1 MLLIKRLLTLWGA
14 ISGLLLITI
23 WVYFS
28 YQFNFQNKAKINSA
42 SSKDITHILNW
53 ARLGGNRVQS
63 VLHSYESSRS
73 FTGDHLDIYA
83 IQTTGISED
92 ELQNTDLWS
101 RGDQLDAISSKGVSL
116 VNSFISSNTDYN
128 WFPNKEQLM
137 SKRMYITS
145 WSISFHSKQATSAQI
160 IFVNP
165 ATNIV
170 YYASVKT

>member
-1 MLLIKRLLTLWGA
+1 MLLIKKLLTLWGA
-14 ISGLLLITI
+14 ISGLLVFTL

-28 YQFNFQNKAKINSA
+28 YQSNSHNTAKVNTA
-42 SSKDITHILNW
+42 SSKDITYILNW
-53 ARLGGNRVQS
+53 ARLGNDRVKS
-63 VLHSYESSRS
+63 VVHSYESSRS
-73 FTGDHLDIYA
+73 LTGDHLDIYE

-92 ELQNTDLWS
+92 ELQNTEFWS
-101 RGDQLDAISSKGVSL
+101 RGDQLDTVLTKGVSL
-116 VNSFISSNTDYN
+116 VNSFISSNTDYS

-137 SKRMYITS
+137 SKLMYIYS

-165 ATNIV
+165 VTNKV